1 MVESQISGAYVTA
14 FVASSGSVSPVF
26 EKKARETLAD
36 NGITDPEESDWYDNE
51 QFGDALSEIVDKAGE
66 KTVEQAGR
74 EMVKITDDIV
84 EQESVG
90 AGLEVFTSQHDAI
103 HQPSGR
109 EAAGVVEYERLA
121 EDHYRIAAAGEGYE
135 YPASLTKGAAT
146 ETIRQTGGRT
156 RLDVEDVRPEGDEVF
171 AFDISW

>member
-14 FVASSGSVSPVF
+14 FVASAGSVSPVF

-36 NGITDPEESDWYDNE
+36 NEITEPAESDWYDNE
-51 QFGDALSEIVDKAGE
+51 RFGDALSEIVDKAGE

-74 EMVKITDDIV
+74 EMTKITDDIV
-84 EQESVG
+84 EQESVE

-103 HQPSGR
+103 HQPDGT
-109 EAAGVVEYERLA
+109 EAAGVVEYERLG
-121 EDHYRIAAAGEGYE
+121 EDHYRVAAAGEGYE

-146 ETIRQTGGRT
+146 ETIRQTGGPT
-156 RLDVEDVRPEGDEVF
+156 KLDIEDVQAEGDEVF
-171 AFDISW
+171 AFEVSW